1 MQEHNVVGVFENAS
15 DAQSVINALA
25 QAGIS
30 RADIRLHPS
39 PDDVPLDSDITT
51 TSAIEHSRAPIAHLF
66 RSLFGMDD
74 YDEQH
79 THLYAESLRRG
90 HSVVTVRTGEDAQ
103 LELAIDVMNR
113 FSPIDIDDRAGHWK
127 SQGWTGRNEHA
138 LSLAGE
144 GAGNDRL
151 SPASA
156 GAQETV
162 AAPVGKGV
170 AISDTRSIQATQ
182 EAPRF
187 RRLIIQRGGVRVFRW
202 DPGDSSGKVDVS
214 KPDVSTSHSASVSGD
229 AASADTDK

>member
-39 PDDVPLDSDITT
+39 PDDVPLNSDITT

-74 YDEQH
+74 YDDRH

-90 HSVVTVRTGEDAQ
+90 HSVVTVHSEEDAQ

-113 FSPIDIDDRAGHWK
+113 FSPIDIDDRAAHWK
-127 SQGWTGRNEHA
+127 SQGWTGRDEHA
-138 LSLAGE
+138 RSLAGE
-144 GAGNDRL
+144 GTGNDRL
-151 SPASA
+151 SPASE
-156 GAQETV
+156 GTPETV
-162 AAPVGKGV
+162 TAPVGKGV
-170 AISDTRSIQATQ
+170 AANDTTSMQATQ
-182 EAPRF
+182 EAPQF
-187 RRLIIQRGGVRVFRW
+187 RRVIIQRGGVRVFRW
-202 DPGDSSGKVDVS
+202 DPGDSSGRIDVS
-214 KPDVSTSHSASVSGD
+214 KPDVSTPHSTSGSGD
-229 AASADTDK
+229 AASVDTDK